1 MKQGKTIFGIL
12 AGLAAGALLGV
23 LFAPRKGKETREKI
37 VEKGKK
43 TFDDLKEKVENA
55 GKKFTENNS
64 FGI

>member
-64 FGI
+64 SGI